1 MSEPHFQPGKFS
13 LGRGSKW
20 ECVPSTP
27 PGLHEGETP
36 DNKSPKCLLS
46 HSRACPTRHS
56 WSKAHRQLQ
65 SAIREWGSRREP
77 RLFLLLEPQESG
89 LRPSREGP
97 ELTISISSRCYS
109 REAET
114 KGERKQREGAGTYE
128 KAVLADLP
136 GTLQSD
142 RAAGGSAAH
151 RSAVRGAG
159 FATATKP
166 PRAALGT
173 ARYSVRSQ
181 LKDPT

>member
-1 MSEPHFQPGKFS
+1 MHNKCNALKSFRNHPLPLSVEKLSSTKLVPGAKTV
-13 LGRGSKW
+13 
-20 ECVPSTP
+20 E
-27 PGLHEGETP
+27 
-36 DNKSPKCLLS
+36 D
-46 HSRACPTRHS
+46 S
-56 WSKAHRQLQ
+56 WIKQRRSCKAPRQLQ
-65 SAIREWGSRREP
+65 SAIRAWGSRREP
-77 RLFLLLEPQESG
+77 RLFLLLEPLESG

-114 KGERKQREGAGTYE
+114 EGERKQREGAGTYE
-128 KAVLADLP
+128 KA
-136 GTLQSD
+136 
-142 RAAGGSAAH
+142 AAGGSAAH

-159 FATATKP
+159 FATATKL

>member
-1 MSEPHFQPGKFS
+1 MHNKCNALKSFRNHPLPLSVEKLSSTKLVPGAKTV
-13 LGRGSKW
+13 
-20 ECVPSTP
+20 E
-27 PGLHEGETP
+27 
-36 DNKSPKCLLS
+36 D
-46 HSRACPTRHS
+46 S
-56 WSKAHRQLQ
+56 WIKQWRSCKAPRQLQ
-65 SAIREWGSRREP
+65 SAIRAWGSRREP
-77 RLFLLLEPQESG
+77 RLFLLLEPLESG

-114 KGERKQREGAGTYE
+114 EGERKQREVAGTYE

-159 FATATKP
+159 FATATKL